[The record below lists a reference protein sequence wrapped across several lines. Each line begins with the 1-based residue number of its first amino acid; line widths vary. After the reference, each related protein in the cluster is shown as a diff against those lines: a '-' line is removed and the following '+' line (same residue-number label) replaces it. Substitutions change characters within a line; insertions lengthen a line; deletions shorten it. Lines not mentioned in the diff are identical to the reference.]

1 MLKCTF
7 YLCLI
12 SLIHL
17 SLSLSL
23 SLSEMDKQSID
34 KAYVKKH
41 KINDLLNDLFIS
53 LTKDKPESPIEFCI
67 KFFEDKLPPEKRK
80 QKEVLELN
88 RNS

>member
-1 MLKCTF
+1 
-7 YLCLI
+7 
-12 SLIHL
+12 
-17 SLSLSL
+17 
-23 SLSEMDKQSID
+23 MDKQSID